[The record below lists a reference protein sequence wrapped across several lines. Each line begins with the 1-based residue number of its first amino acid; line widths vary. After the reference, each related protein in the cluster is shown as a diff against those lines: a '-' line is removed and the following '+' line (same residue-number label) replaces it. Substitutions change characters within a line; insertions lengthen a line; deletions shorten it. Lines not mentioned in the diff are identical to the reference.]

1 MRVYSL
7 TVEVGEGDGVGVGEG
22 VGVGLGVGVGDGDK
36 VGVGVGEGVGV
47 GVGVG
52 ERVGVGVGGIEI
64 TGEGDGVG
72 EIVRTGV
79 GLGTTL
85 TLTPRLHT
93 LLLPFLTQVNS
104 LFLEITTAP
113 TFLHAAPARGVFA
126 ETDSMEAVE
135 TRSVNPIARVRR
147 ISEV

>member
-7 TVEVGEGDGVGVGEG
+7 IVEVGEG
-22 VGVGLGVGVGDGDK
+22 VGVEESVGVGVGVGVGDGDK
-36 VGVGVGEGVGV
+36 VEVGVGEVVGV
-47 GVGVG
+47 GVSVG
-52 ERVGVGVGGIEI
+52 ERVGVVVGGIEI

-85 TLTPRLHT
+85 TLTPRFQT
-93 LLLPFLTQVNS
+93 LLLPFFTQVNS
-104 LFLEITTAP
+104 LFLEMTTAP
-113 TFLHAAPARGVFA
+113 TFLHTAPARGVLA
-126 ETDSMEAVE
+126 ETDSIEAVE
-135 TRSVNPIARVRR
+135 TRSVNPIARIRR

>member
-22 VGVGLGVGVGDGDK
+22 VGVGLGEGVGDGDK
-36 VGVGVGEGVGV
+36 VGVSVGE
-47 GVGVG
+47 GVG
-52 ERVGVGVGGIEI
+52 ERVGAGVGGIEI

-85 TLTPRLHT
+85 TVTPRLHT
-93 LLLPFLTQVNS
+93 LLLPFLTQVNF
-104 LFLEITTAP
+104 LFFERTTAP

>member
-1 MRVYSL
+1 VRVYSL
-7 TVEVGEGDGVGVGEG
+7 TVEVGEGDGVGVG
-22 VGVGLGVGVGDGDK
+22 VGEGDG
-36 VGVGVGEGVGV
+36 VGVGVGEGDGV
-47 GVGVG
+47 GA
-52 ERVGVGVGGIEI
+52 GVGGIEI
-64 TGEGDGVG
+64 TGEGVGVG

-104 LFLEITTAP
+104 LLFERTTAP
-113 TFLHAAPARGVFA
+113 TFLHAAPARGAFA

>member
-7 TVEVGEGDGVGVGEG
+7 IVEVGEGVGVGVGEG
-22 VGVGLGVGVGDGDK
+22 VGVGLGEGVEDGDK

-47 GVGVG
+47 GVGV
-52 ERVGVGVGGIEI
+52 RVGVGVGGIEI

-104 LFLEITTAP
+104 LFLETTTAP

>member
-1 MRVYSL
+1 
-7 TVEVGEGDGVGVGEG
+7 VEVGEGVGVEES

-47 GVGVG
+47 GVG
-52 ERVGVGVGGIEI
+52 ERVGAGVGGIEI

-104 LFLEITTAP
+104 LFFEITTAP
-113 TFLHAAPARGVFA
+113 IFLHAAPARGVFA
-126 ETDSMEAVE
+126 ETDSIEAIE

>member
-7 TVEVGEGDGVGVGEG
+7 IVEVGEG
-22 VGVGLGVGVGDGDK
+22 VGVEESVGVGVGEGVGDGDK
-36 VGVGVGEGVGV
+36 VGVGVGVGEIVGV
-47 GVGVG
+47 GV
-52 ERVGVGVGGIEI
+52 RVGAGVGGIEI
-64 TGEGDGVG
+64 TGEGDAVG

-79 GLGTTL
+79 GLGITL
-85 TLTPRLHT
+85 TVTPRLHT

-104 LFLEITTAP
+104 LFLETTTAP
-113 TFLHAAPARGVFA
+113 TFLHTAPARGVLA
-126 ETDSMEAVE
+126 ETDSIEAVE

>member
-7 TVEVGEGDGVGVGEG
+7 TVEVGEGDGVGVG
-22 VGVGLGVGVGDGDK
+22 VGEGVGDGDK
-36 VGVGVGEGVGV
+36 VGVGVGEGV

-79 GLGTTL
+79 GLGITL

-104 LFLEITTAP
+104 LFLEKTTAP
-113 TFLHAAPARGVFA
+113 TFLHAAPVRGVFA
-126 ETDSMEAVE
+126 ETDSIEAVE

>member
-7 TVEVGEGDGVGVGEG
+7 TVEVGEGDGVGDGED
-22 VGVGLGVGVGDGDK
+22 VGVELGVGIGDGDK
-36 VGVGVGEGVGV
+36 VGVGVGVGEIVGV
-47 GVGVG
+47 GV
-52 ERVGVGVGGIEI
+52 RVGAGVGGIEI
-64 TGEGDGVG
+64 TGEGDAVG

-85 TLTPRLHT
+85 TLTPRFHT
-93 LLLPFLTQVNS
+93 LLPPFLTQVNS
-104 LFLEITTAP
+104 LFLETTTAP

-135 TRSVNPIARVRR
+135 TRSVNPIARIRR